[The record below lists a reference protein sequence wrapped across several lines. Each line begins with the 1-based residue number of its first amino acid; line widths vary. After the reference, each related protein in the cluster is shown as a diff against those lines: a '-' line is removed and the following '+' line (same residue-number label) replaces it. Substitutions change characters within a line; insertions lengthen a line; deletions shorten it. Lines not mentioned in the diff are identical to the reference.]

1 MLRTMTASV
10 ARSLLAG
17 LAAGVLASCAGP
29 PAPVSQA
36 ERERA
41 RAVLAPFKAE
51 LLGALTAALAEG
63 GPEAAIDVCRVR
75 APAIAAAASTEG
87 VALGRTGVR
96 LRNRANAPQEWVK
109 PLLAEYRT
117 APADTTSRAVRLGDG
132 SVGYVEPIH
141 VKPLCLTCHGDDVAP
156 ALLARIREAYPD
168 DEAVGFREN
177 DLRGLFWVELSGE
190 GS

>member
-1 MLRTMTASV
+1 MLRAMTAFL
-10 ARSLLAG
+10 ARFLLAG
-17 LAAGVLASCAGP
+17 LAAGVLISCAGP

-41 RAVLAPFKAE
+41 RAALAPFKAE
-51 LLGALTAALAEG
+51 LLGALTTALAEG

-75 APAIAAAASTEG
+75 APAVAAAASTEG
-87 VALGRTGVR
+87 VAVGRTGVR
-96 LRNRANAPQEWVK
+96 LRNRANAPQAWVK
-109 PLLAEYRT
+109 PLLAEYRA
-117 APADTTSRAVRLGDG
+117 APTDTTSRAVRLRDG

-141 VKPLCLTCHGDDVAP
+141 VKPLCLTCHGDGVTP
-156 ALLARIREAYPD
+156 PLLARIREAYPD